1 MQKVLSMLNLV
12 KNLCIVFISVAIG
25 LMLYSRIKKEYAQDK
40 FNKEVYTRAL
50 QVKKYILKYKKP
62 ARVEI
67 ETFTKRYQKDI
78 EDIKE
83 LKIPIDEN
91 SNFYMQV
98 QLFSEDTDENSPLIL
113 QIKFKDLKT
122 QALIK
127 EESINLEEPKRE

>member
-1 MQKVLSMLNLV
+1 MLNLI
-12 KNLCIVFISVAIG
+12 KNLCIVFISIAIA
-25 LMLYSRIKKEYAQDK
+25 LLVYTRVKKEYAADK

-50 QVKKYILKYKKP
+50 QVKKHILKYKKP

-67 ETFTKRYQKDI
+67 ETFTKRYQKDL
-78 EDIKE
+78 EEIKE
-83 LKIPIDEN
+83 LKIPLDEN

-98 QLFSEDTDENSPLIL
+98 QLFSEDTDESSPLIL

-127 EESINLEEPKRE
+127 EDSINLE

>member
-1 MQKVLSMLNLV
+1 MLNLV
-12 KNLCIVFISVAIG
+12 KNICIVFISVA
-25 LMLYSRIKKEYAQDK
+25 LALLVYTRIKKEHAADQIH
-40 FNKEVYTRAL
+40 KEVYTRAL

-67 ETFTKRYQKDI
+67 EIFTKRYQKDI
-78 EDIKE
+78 EDIKD
-83 LKIPIDEN
+83 LKIPLDEN

-98 QLFSEDTDENSPLIL
+98 QLFSEDTDESSPLIL

-127 EESINLEEPKRE
+127 EDSINLE